1 MERKITLM
9 IKFEFFFDC
18 SSPWTYLAFSRIHK
32 ILEIHDIN
40 AIWKPILVGGVFNK
54 VNTEIYFQR
63 QSPNK
68 RKFRY
73 SRKDMQD
80 WAELSNIKINWP
92 SIFPVNAVKMMRM
105 AIIAEEEGNIVN
117 FSNQCFK
124 SYWEEDM
131 DVSDDKILEKILI
144 NSNMSPSK
152 VFELINEDKIKDK
165 LKINT
170 ENLINRGGFGSP
182 TMFINDDDMYFG
194 NDRLELVEY
203 KLKKLKEN
211 F

>member
-1 MERKITLM
+1 M

-18 SSPWTYLAFSRIHK
+18 SSPWTYIAFSRIHK

-40 AIWKPILVGGVFNK
+40 PIWKPILVGGVFNK

-211 F
+211 Y

>member
-1 MERKITLM
+1 
-9 IKFEFFFDC
+9 
-18 SSPWTYLAFSRIHK
+18 
-32 ILEIHDIN
+32 
-40 AIWKPILVGGVFNK
+40 
-54 VNTEIYFQR
+54 
-63 QSPNK
+63 
-68 RKFRY
+68 
-73 SRKDMQD
+73 
-80 WAELSNIKINWP
+80 
-92 SIFPVNAVKMMRM
+92 MMRM

-152 VFELINEDKIKDK
+152 VFKLINEDKIKDK

-203 KLKKLKEN
+203 RLKKLKEN

>member
-1 MERKITLM
+1 
-9 IKFEFFFDC
+9 
-18 SSPWTYLAFSRIHK
+18 
-32 ILEIHDIN
+32 
-40 AIWKPILVGGVFNK
+40 
-54 VNTEIYFQR
+54 
-63 QSPNK
+63 
-68 RKFRY
+68 
-73 SRKDMQD
+73 
-80 WAELSNIKINWP
+80 
-92 SIFPVNAVKMMRM
+92 M

-152 VFELINEDKIKDK
+152 VFKLINEDKIKDK

-203 KLKKLKEN
+203 RLKKLKEN